1 MTTNSDDTSAG
12 QHHQHLFNYHDA
24 VIYPSDLGII
34 DSPSAWLNDALIH
47 FHMTRLQ
54 HRRRR
59 GVTDE
64 MKMGKS
70 PEERMDESDGTGDAE
85 NLFLDP

>member
-1 MTTNSDDTSAG
+1 MTG

-24 VIYPSDLGII
+24 VIYPSDLGIL
-34 DSPSAWLNDALIH
+34 DSPSAWLNDAVIH

-54 HRRRR
+54 HRRRHR
-59 GVTDE
+59 G
-64 MKMGKS
+64 KNPK
-70 PEERMDESDGTGDAE
+70 ERMDESDSDDDSSDTE